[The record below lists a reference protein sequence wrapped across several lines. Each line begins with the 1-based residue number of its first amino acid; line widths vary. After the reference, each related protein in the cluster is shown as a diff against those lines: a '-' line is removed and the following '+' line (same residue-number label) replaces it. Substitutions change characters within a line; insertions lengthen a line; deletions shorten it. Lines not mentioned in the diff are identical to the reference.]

1 MCRISDEIREE
12 GRREGLEEGREET
25 KLADLRSVMRNM
37 GVSVQ
42 RALDV
47 LAVPESERAHYESLL
62 QNRSAES

>member
-47 LAVPESERAHYESLL
+47 LAVPESERARYESLL
-62 QNRSAES
+62 EE

>member
-12 GRREGLEEGREET
+12 GRREGLEEGREEGREET

-47 LAVPESERAHYESLL
+47 LAVPESERARYESLL
-62 QNRSAES
+62 EE